1 MLCLFQ
7 YHDKTLKVAPWILFM
22 QTLITAEKI
31 QHRIEEMAHEIAL
44 DYGSEPITLIG
55 ILNGSLM
62 FMADLLRELKMPT
75 RIGFLRASSYR
86 GTTTRPSHLEILPGL
101 VPDVRGRHVILLDDI
116 LDTARTLTGVVDF
129 LRGQEPASLKVGVLL
144 RKRGRQELPFEPDYT
159 GFEIPDLFVIGY
171 GLDYNDDYRQLPFI
185 GVMDEATIQK
195 ATTPE
200 LMTEA
205 ILEAV
210 LET

>member
-1 MLCLFQ
+1 
-7 YHDKTLKVAPWILFM
+7 M
-22 QTLITAEKI
+22 QMLITAEKI

-116 LDTARTLTGVVDF
+116 LDTARTLTGVVEF
-129 LRGQEPASLKVGVLL
+129 LRRQEPASLKVGVLL
-144 RKRGRQELPFEPDYT
+144 RKRGRQELPLEPNYT

>member
-1 MLCLFQ
+1 MMMT
-7 YHDKTLKVAPWILFM
+7 YIPRKSAM
-22 QTLITAEKI
+22 QVLITAERI
-31 QHRIEEMAHEIAL
+31 QARIEEMAHEIAV
-44 DYGSEPITLIG
+44 DYGNQPITLLG

-86 GTTTRPSHLEILPGL
+86 GSTTRPSHLEILPGL
-101 VPDVRGRHVILLDDI
+101 VPDVKGRHVILLDDI

-144 RKRGRQELPFEPDYT
+144 RKRGRQEVPFEPDYT

-171 GLDYNDDYRQLPFI
+171 GLDRKS
-185 GVMDEATIQK
+185 V
-195 ATTPE
+195 
-200 LMTEA
+200 
-205 ILEAV
+205 V
-210 LET
+210 

>member
-7 YHDKTLKVAPWILFM
+7 YHDKTLKAAPWILFM
-22 QTLITAEKI
+22 QMLITAEKI
-31 QHRIEEMAHEIAL
+31 RHRIEEMAHEIAL
-44 DYGSEPITLIG
+44 DYGNEPITLVG

-86 GTTTRPSHLEILPGL
+86 GSTTRPGHLEILPGL

-116 LDTARTLTGVVDF
+116 LDTARTLSGVVDF
-129 LRGQEPASLKVGVLL
+129 LRRQEPASLKVGVLL

-171 GLDYNDDYRQLPFI
+171 GLDFHDDYRQLPFI
-185 GVMDEATIQK
+185 GAMDEATIQK

-205 ILEAV
+205 ILDAAM
-210 LET
+210 ET